1 MYFSKAMN
9 FIEPTYSNSC
19 RAPSFTTNNITD
31 KQQQQQQQQQPQQ
44 QTFYNYE
51 NFSNHNLYLQQQIT
65 NTNEQPSKYNQM
77 IISNYETNYSDN
89 QQQQQQSNYIQHQNQ
104 QCIQTQQ
111 SSSNYFIDN
120 NVKQAATNY
129 AASSSSFYSYSYP
142 LTQNSIYDKKNQSI
156 YNKNDSKI
164 NTTFGIVN
172 KQQQQQQQ
180 QNGKIKQEK
189 LENTG
194 YFHSTRED
202 TFSEDSDLFR
212 NGATL
217 RERNRMHILN
227 DAFDDLRKI
236 VPKSN
241 LSEHQRLSKIATL
254 RLAIHYISSLTKLLQ
269 SSGGCKP
276 VDPSLLPKPPKRK
289 RRRKFAKIQDSNEL
303 DSVDNKNIKSKQETK
318 LKKCA

>member
-9 FIEPTYSNSC
+9 FIEPNYSNSC
-19 RAPSFTTNNITD
+19 RATSFTTNNITD
-31 KQQQQQQQQQPQQ
+31 KQQQQQQQPQQ

-65 NTNEQPSKYNQM
+65 NTKEQPSKYNQM

-89 QQQQQQSNYIQHQNQ
+89 QQPNYIQHQNE

-120 NVKQAATNY
+120 NVKQTATNS

-142 LTQNSIYDKKNQSI
+142 LAQNSIYDKKNQLT

-172 KQQQQQQQ
+172 MQQQQQ

-189 LENTG
+189 QENTG

-303 DSVDNKNIKSKQETK
+303 NSIDNKNIKSKQETK